1 MYTLRTWGIFLT
13 ERDIM
18 KIVSAEIASQ
28 ASRQY
33 ESSFNFTATKTK
45 ADDVSADT
53 PVFGD
58 TLSALMGE
66 GANGIGGGTDIFA
79 ELWDSTI
86 GRSDSAQTD
95 GLFCDYSQDSL
106 PVSKNQSDLMS
117 AIMQLLQ
124 ERFSFLLDDT
134 SASQALATDDTAS
147 LGSLAGL
154 NGYSSKPRFALQ
166 IESGSYEYE
175 KTSFSSSGSV
185 LTADG
190 KEYSFNVNLE
200 MERAQSEYI
209 KKAIYLDPL
218 VINYGGTAAQLEA
231 ESLSFDL
238 DADGELDNLARLGS
252 GSGFLALDKNADGE
266 INDGTELFGSAT
278 GDGFGELAAYDA
290 DGNGWIDE
298 NDDIFNK
305 LSIWARDDSGE
316 QVLCSLKNKD
326 VGAIFLG
333 SEDTEF
339 SVVRNSENLGVI
351 RQTGVALTEAGQ
363 AVTVQQ
369 IDLSLRAKETSTEVK
384 TGEIYKMSQKQTA

>member
-1 MYTLRTWGIFLT
+1 
-13 ERDIM
+13 M

-53 PVFGD
+53 LVFGD

-106 PVSKNQSDLMS
+106 PVSQNQSDLMS

-231 ESLSFDL
+231 ESFSFDL

-278 GDGFGELAAYDA
+278 GNGFGELAAYDA

-316 QVLCSLKNKD
+316 QVLCSLKDKD

>member
-1 MYTLRTWGIFLT
+1 
-13 ERDIM
+13 M